1 MGTRGRPLGIF
12 FEAFSEAI
20 INLVKAI
27 MWLVPFGIVFL
38 VAHKIL
44 LTENLQQEFESLGW
58 YIGTGAT
65 WTGHTWF
72 YRSSGNICNL
82 QETEPIHIHVFYV
95 ESISDSPS
103 NRVQVSKTWI

>member
-1 MGTRGRPLGIF
+1 MAGSIWYRLSGGPQDPTHREPSARVRV
-12 FEAFSEAI
+12 AR
-20 INLVKAI
+20 LV
-27 MWLVPFGIVFL
+27 
-38 VAHKIL
+38 HRD
-44 LTENLQQEFESLGW
+44 
-58 YIGTGAT
+58 GAT
-65 WTGHTWF
+65 WTGHSWF